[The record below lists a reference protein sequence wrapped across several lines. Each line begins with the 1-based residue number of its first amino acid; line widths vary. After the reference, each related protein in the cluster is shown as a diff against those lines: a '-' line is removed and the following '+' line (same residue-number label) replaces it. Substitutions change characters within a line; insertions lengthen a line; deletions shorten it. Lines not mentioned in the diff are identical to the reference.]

1 MDHPMSRYYS
11 SKYYQHYHMGKV
23 ISCKIIYGTKYFK
36 VLFEQKSMADFV
48 RMVGNAY
55 VSKKNQSMMFLA
67 FF

>member
-1 MDHPMSRYYS
+1 
-11 SKYYQHYHMGKV
+11 MGKV

-48 RMVGNAY
+48 RMVGMPMFL
-55 VSKKNQSMMFLA
+55 SKKNQSMMFLA

>member
-1 MDHPMSRYYS
+1 
-11 SKYYQHYHMGKV
+11 MGKV
-23 ISCKIIYGTKYFK
+23 ISCKIIYGTQYYFK